1 MAAPVYHN
9 ILHNTFWLSAN
20 RCLYWEEEQAL
31 ILSDLHLGKT
41 GHFRKAGIA
50 IPQHL
55 YKEDLQRLFHQ
66 IQFYQPQQLI
76 IVGDLF
82 HSYEN
87 KEMDLF
93 MRWRND
99 IPGTAIHLIKGNHDI
114 LQANWYTQAGI
125 QVSSE
130 SLTVKGFCFLH
141 DQNDQQ
147 HTPAENTY
155 YFSGHIH
162 PGVVISSKVKQSL
175 RFPCFY
181 FGKQHAILPAF
192 GKFTGLAIIKPKPAD
207 TVYAIVN
214 QSVIKLS

>member
-1 MAAPVYHN
+1 MSVPIYHTIHN
-9 ILHNTFWLSAN
+9 NTFWLSSS
-20 RCLYWEEEQAL
+20 RCLFWEEEKAL

-50 IPQHL
+50 VPQQL

-66 IQFYQPQQLI
+66 IQFYQPSQLI

-93 MRWRND
+93 TRWRND
-99 IPGTAIHLIKGNHDI
+99 IPNVAIHLIKGNHDI
-114 LQANWYTQAGI
+114 LFANWYSQAGI
-125 QVSSE
+125 KLSDQSF
-130 SLTVKGFCFLH
+130 THNGFCFIH
-141 DQNDQQ
+141 DLKDEQQ
-147 HTPAENTY
+147 PKENIY

-162 PGVVISSKVKQSL
+162 PGVLISSQVKLSL

-181 FGKQHAILPAF
+181 FGTQQAILPAF
-192 GKFTGLAIIKPKPAD
+192 SKFSGLAIIKPKALE

-214 QSVIKLS
+214 DSLIKIS